1 MGKGDLLKGLWKS
14 APKKPVH
21 IPHRGTQHIPLKP
34 AGTHNAPHE
43 TPHTTVHNHGPSGGS
58 SNTGLL
64 IKGAGGAVAYG
75 MVRHDVEAIFSQ
87 MGNGASMLGDSANQ
101 AFGALKGELASL
113 LHGAPSLSSLSGGGP
128 FSTAI
133 ALTGLV
139 GGAYVVYE
147 IHRYF

>member
-1 MGKGDLLKGLWKS
+1 MGRANALKNLFRS
-14 APKKPVH
+14 APKKYPPLH
-21 IPHRGTQHIPLKP
+21 STHHSSLKP
-34 AGTHNAPHE
+34 TATPSARHE
-43 TPHTTVHNHGPSGGS
+43 TPHTTVNNYGPGGAS

-64 IKGAGGAVAYG
+64 IKGAGAAAAYG
-75 MVRHDVEAIFSQ
+75 VVRNDVEAIFSQ
-87 MGNGASMLGDSANQ
+87 LGNGAAMLGDSANQ

-113 LHGAPSLSSLSGGGP
+113 LHGAPSLSSLSSGGP